1 MPHDVIISYA
11 TIDKPIADA
20 VCAKLEERGIRCWIA
35 PRDILAG
42 MDYAEAII
50 SAIDSAK
57 LMVLIFSSHAN
68 ASKHVMREAERAVHD
83 GYPIIPVRI
92 EDVQPNPSLQYYI
105 SAQHWLDAL
114 TPPLEQHIL
123 KLAETVSVLLGKPI
137 PPPTQEIPP
146 QPPEKRCEQCGAA
159 NPPDA
164 SFCEACGV
172 PFARRPRE
180 EGAYGP
186 LAGSPAG
193 RAAPTS
199 PLLRNRTV
207 ILAIVALIVVVL
219 IGTGLYAA
227 GIFTPSPSPS
237 PSGNTTTLVGDTITY
252 QNPTV
257 GVKFSYPQT
266 WNVASDPTRGGNNPS
281 HYHEIWPPLPSGVN
295 TTVDTRAIG
304 FYKDPKEPYTG
315 DNDTARTLDKITFNF
330 NSTKENNS
338 YTNFTLVENFTPT
351 TFGGMPAYEAVWS
364 FKTIQYPTTPTYC
377 KQIWTV
383 KGDYL
388 YGIIYLSGQN
398 YYTTSLPQVD
408 QIINSFEFI

>member
-1 MPHDVIISYA
+1 MGHDVIISYA

-20 VCAKLEERGIRCWIA
+20 VCAKLEERGMRCWIA

-123 KLAETVSVLLGKPI
+123 KLADTVSALLGTI
-137 PPPTQEIPP
+137 PPPTHEIPP

-180 EGAYGP
+180 ERTYGP
-186 LAGSPAG
+186 PAGSPAG
-193 RAAPTS
+193 RAALTL

-219 IGTGLYAA
+219 IVSGLYAS
-227 GIFTPSPSPS
+227 GVFNGGSPSLS
-237 PSGNTTTLVGDTITY
+237 PSGNATTLVGDTITY

-266 WNVASDPTRGGNNPS
+266 WIVASDPTSGGSSPN
-281 HYHEIWPPLPSGVN
+281 HYYEVWPPLPLGVN
-295 TTVDTRAIG
+295 STGDTRDVG
-304 FYKDPKEPYTG
+304 FFNDSTTG
-315 DNDTARTLDKITFNF
+315 NVGNNDTATALNHITSNFEADKA
-330 NSTKENNS
+330 NNT
-338 YTNFTLVENFTPT
+338 YTNVTLIENLTPT

-364 FKTIQYPTTPTYC
+364 YHTIQNPGTLYYTN
-377 KQIWTV
+377 QIWTV

-388 YGIIYLSGQN
+388 YGIIYWSGQN
-398 YYTTSLPQVD
+398 YYSTSLPQVE
-408 QIINSFEFI
+408 QILNSFKFM